1 MRPQPINYF
10 AFSLIVTMI
19 FALIVGYGLARGG
32 AAFCNQLRS
41 WIFATVAQHSIRK
54 IAQDV
59 FLHLHNLDLQ
69 FHLNRQT
76 GSLSKAVDRG
86 SRGIATVL
94 NAMVFNIA
102 PTIFELTLVSIV
114 LAYKCGAEFTGV
126 AIGAVFIYA
135 LWTLKYTQ
143 WRTQFRIGNK

>member
-1 MRPQPINYF
+1 
-10 AFSLIVTMI
+10 MI
-19 FALIVGYGLARGG
+19 FALIAGYGLARIA
-32 AAFCNQLRS
+32 AAFCNQMRS
-41 WIFATVAQHSIRK
+41 WVFASVAQHSIRK

-94 NAMVFNIA
+94 NAMVFNIV

-114 LAYKCGAEFTGV
+114 LAYKCGAEFAGV
-126 AIGAVFIYA
+126 AIGSVAIYA
-135 LWTLKYTQ
+135 IWTLKYTQ
-143 WRTQFRIGNK
+143 WRTQFRIGT